1 MTTVPVIILVGSN
14 TVEIERLATYTDA
27 GATATD
33 TCDGTLTSSI
43 VTTSNVNTSVVGS
56 YTVTYNVDDNSD
68 NSATAVTRTVN
79 VVDTTAPTLSNV
91 SIASNNSTSTLAK
104 VVDVVTLSFTA
115 NETIATPTVTFLSG
129 GDAINDSTVT
139 YTTTSGNSWTAQYTA
154 NSNDTEGAV
163 TYSIAFTDTNGVAG
177 TAVTSG
183 SGSVTFDK
191 TVPTLSGV
199 SIASNNTTS
208 TLAKA
213 DDIIPYIYFK

>member
-1 MTTVPVIILVGSN
+1 MYDPTTEVLTLDVVTIELVKVPSQVSVA
-14 TVEIERLATYTDA
+14 VAPA

-104 VVDVVTLSFTA
+104 VGDVVTLSFTA
-115 NETIATPTVTFLSG
+115 NETIATPTVTFLS
-129 GDAINDSTVT
+129 
-139 YTTTSGNSWTAQYTA
+139 
-154 NSNDTEGAV
+154 
-163 TYSIAFTDTNGVAG
+163 
-177 TAVTSG
+177 
-183 SGSVTFDK
+183 
-191 TVPTLSGV
+191 
-199 SIASNNTTS
+199 
-208 TLAKA
+208 
-213 DDIIPYIYFK
+213 